1 MASDSGLDRYLAAH
15 LGAKS
20 PRELSEATGV
30 PENEVVARAQAY
42 YDSTV
47 LSAGQQFAQMVMQ
60 LRELANEGIQRARN
74 ASDRDSSAHITAA
87 SNTLAKL
94 DKLIAD
100 QAKRDR
106 EDSAERDAL
115 YARVLLKIVERT
127 VDRSIGALTE
137 RYKDLDAAEI
147 EAEFSKNLMLV
158 AAEADRDE

>member
-15 LGAKS
+15 LGAMS
-20 PRELSEATGV
+20 PRELSEITGV
-30 PENEVVARAQAY
+30 PENEVVSRAQAY
-42 YDSTV
+42 YDSTT

-94 DKLIAD
+94 DRLIAD

-115 YARVLLKIVERT
+115 TSRMLIRL
-127 VDRSIGALTE
+127 
-137 RYKDLDAAEI
+137 I
-147 EAEFSKNLMLV
+147 EASFQRTLGELQARFPEELHAEVEASFKRNLLAV
-158 AAEADRDE
+158 AADYDSAT